1 MRNMNVAI
9 CDDNM
14 DIHEQ
19 LHNLLSEF
27 SHQYGQEIIIIDF
40 MNAQEVLDYIN
51 DEKTASIDLL
61 LLDIEMDGLDGIALN
76 QYLLKNKKISWIVY
90 VSNFVERMSEAFSE
104 KTLGF
109 ISKPIDKEKLFIK
122 VLEVSKKITQSNL
135 KITIK
140 DIHNTVHT
148 LQLENIEYFE
158 ALRGYMKIHLFPQ
171 TEMII
176 HQSFTE
182 TIAQFQQLPI
192 FVCHRSYA
200 IVLSKVKKMTW
211 KEVTLLSNTKIP
223 LARKKYQELQ
233 RKYMDYLENG

>member
-1 MRNMNVAI
+1 MNVAI

-14 DIHEQ
+14 DTHEQ

-76 QYLLKNKKISWIVY
+76 QYLLKNRKISWIVY

-109 ISKPIDKEKLFIK
+109 ISKPIEKEKLFIK
-122 VLEVSKKITQSNL
+122 VQEVSKKLIQSDL

-158 ALRGYMKIHLFPQ
+158 ALRGYTKIHLFPQ
-171 TEMII
+171 AEMII

-200 IVLSKVKKMTW
+200 VVLSKVKKMTW
-211 KEVTLLSNTKIP
+211 KEVTLLSNAKIP

>member
-1 MRNMNVAI
+1 MNVAI

-27 SHQYGQEIIIIDF
+27 SHQYGQEIIIIDS

-104 KTLGF
+104 KTVGF
-109 ISKPIDKEKLFIK
+109 ISKPIEKEKLFIK
-122 VLEVSKKITQSNL
+122 VQEVSKKLIQSDL

-158 ALRGYMKIHLFPQ
+158 ALRGYTKIHLFPR

-200 IVLSKVKKMTW
+200 VVLSKVKKMTW

-233 RKYMDYLENG
+233 RKYMDYMENG

>member
-1 MRNMNVAI
+1 MNVAI

-76 QYLLKNKKISWIVY
+76 QYLLRNNKISWIVY
-90 VSNFVERMSEAFSE
+90 ISNFVERMSKAFSE

-122 VLEVSKKITQSNL
+122 VLEVSSKITYTRCAS
-135 KITIK
+135 
-140 DIHNTVHT
+140 
-148 LQLENIEYFE
+148 
-158 ALRGYMKIHLFPQ
+158 
-171 TEMII
+171 
-176 HQSFTE
+176 
-182 TIAQFQQLPI
+182 
-192 FVCHRSYA
+192 
-200 IVLSKVKKMTW
+200 
-211 KEVTLLSNTKIP
+211 
-223 LARKKYQELQ
+223 
-233 RKYMDYLENG
+233 

>member
-9 CDDNM
+9 CDDNT
-14 DIHEQ
+14 DIHVQ

-27 SHQYGQEIIIIDF
+27 SHQYEQEIKVVDF
-40 MNAQEVLDYIN
+40 MNAEEVLDYIKA
-51 DEKTASIDLL
+51 EKTAKIDLL
-61 LLDIEMDGLDGIALN
+61 LLDIEMDGLDGITLN
-76 QYLLKNKKISWIVY
+76 QYLLKNNKISWIVY
-90 VSNFVERMSEAFSE
+90 ISNFVERMSETFSE

-122 VLEVSKKITQSNL
+122 VLEVSKKFTQSNL

-140 DIHNTVHT
+140 DIHDTVHT
-148 LQLENIEYFE
+148 LYLEDIEYFE
-158 ALRGYMKIHLFPQ
+158 ALRGYTKIHLFSQ
-171 TEMII
+171 AEMII

-182 TIAQFQQLPI
+182 TIGQFQQLPI

-211 KEVTLLSNTKIP
+211 KDVTLISNTKIP

-233 RKYMDYLENG
+233 RVYLDYMENG

>member
-1 MRNMNVAI
+1 MNIAI

-14 DIHEQ
+14 AIHEQ

-109 ISKPIDKEKLFIK
+109 ISKPIEKEKLFIK
-122 VLEVSKKITQSNL
+122 VQEVSKKLIQSDL

-148 LQLENIEYFE
+148 LQLENIEYFK
-158 ALRGYMKIHLFPQ
+158 ALRGYTKIHLFPQ
-171 TEMII
+171 AKVII